1 MKSWQ
6 TIQLRHIGVTS
17 TLDAL
22 RCDSNNR
29 YIQVLIIHSDLDIHM
44 FWVRWIG
51 WETLQHGDLPVM
63 GASYNQ
69 HAPTFL
75 LMELI

>member
-1 MKSWQ
+1 
-6 TIQLRHIGVTS
+6 
-17 TLDAL
+17 
-22 RCDSNNR
+22 
-29 YIQVLIIHSDLDIHM
+29 M

-75 LMELI
+75 VMELI